1 MSSSH
6 SSKRPDGDVAGGL
19 TIYEQ
24 VQASEEFQ
32 DLRSRFRRFVFSA
45 TAFFVL
51 WYALYVALAAFAP
64 EFMSIKVAGNINI
77 GLIFGLLQFVT
88 TFAITILYVRW
99 ANKEFDPRAD
109 AIRERI
115 EGTGELR

>member
-6 SSKRPDGDVAGGL
+6 SSGRPDGDVAGGL

-51 WYALYVALAAFAP
+51 WYALYVALAA
-64 EFMSIKVAGNINI
+64 FMSIKVAGNINI

>member
-6 SSKRPDGDVAGGL
+6 SSGRPDGDVAGGL

-77 GLIFGLLQFVT
+77 GLLFGFLQFIT
-88 TFAITILYVRW
+88 TFAITIVYVRW
-99 ANKEFDPRAD
+99 ADRVFDPRA
-109 AIRERI
+109 ERVHQMV
-115 EGTGELR
+115 EEKGLDD